1 MKTLTCVEFLENF
14 MFRTIGIQVGDF
26 TNVPDAI
33 AEATDLKVPL
43 DEGLDVL
50 DFQSTICKNRMSKKL
65 HPICVPVPLASVL
78 LQQNHRA
85 TSDALRLFTV
95 SRRHVCDGDPSDLR
109 VAEAKQECSVGLVFE
124 NQV

>member
-1 MKTLTCVEFLENF
+1 MKTLTCVEFLENV

-50 DFQSTICKNRMSKKL
+50 DFQSTTCKNRMPKKL
-65 HPICVPVPLASVL
+65 HPICIPVSLASVL
-78 LQQNHRA
+78 LQQNHKN
-85 TSDALRLFTV
+85 
-95 SRRHVCDGDPSDLR
+95 HI
-109 VAEAKQECSVGLVFE
+109 
-124 NQV
+124 

>member
-1 MKTLTCVEFLENF
+1 MKTPTCVEFLENF

-50 DFQSTICKNRMSKKL
+50 DFQSTICKK
-65 HPICVPVPLASVL
+65 
-78 LQQNHRA
+78 QN
-85 TSDALRLFTV
+85 V
-95 SRRHVCDGDPSDLR
+95 
-109 VAEAKQECSVGLVFE
+109 
-124 NQV
+124 